1 MEDNQAYQWLDGNQ
15 LGYDIWNNKYRF
27 QNESHNEWLD
37 RVSGGNKSIR
47 QLIEEKKFLFGGR
60 ILANRGL
67 KGRGSLSN
75 CYSRGYV
82 DDSIDSIFDANKEL
96 AKTFKS
102 EGGQGVSLSK
112 IRPEGCTIKN
122 NHTSDGIIPFMKV
135 FDTTVGSISQG
146 NSRRGALLMSLDI
159 WHKEASNFIKI
170 KSDLK
175 LINNANL
182 SLEIDD
188 EFMQMVSDYYSN
200 PKQPKPIKHIKR
212 DYSGNIIEYDVD
224 VIELYKE
231 LCKHACEFAEPGV
244 LFVGPYREYIMQQYH
259 PEYKIETG
267 NACSEQSLPKH
278 GACNLCSF
286 NLFEYVKNPF
296 TENSEFDYE
305 MLKKDIPLVV
315 RAMDDIIDENME
327 NHPLKEQAEISR
339 LYRNIGI
346 GFMGLADALIA
357 MGITYGSEEAIKFVG
372 EISKF
377 LFRQSVIASVN
388 LGVERGHFP
397 KYDPVVWD
405 SEIIKNSFNDE
416 EIAWLKRTNR
426 LRNAEILSVAPTGS
440 IGTMLNLSTGIE
452 PNFMLQFKRRTVSL
466 NNEETIY
473 KVEASIVEKYRN
485 ITGNKGE
492 LPEYFVTSHNINW
505 IDRIKMQA
513 SSQRYIDTA
522 ISSTC
527 NLPKGTKPN
536 EVELM
541 YLEAWR
547 HKLKGFTI
555 YVDGCRDSVL
565 FNENSLSI
573 KDVISNYNNAVK
585 RPKTLKAKYFPVKIK
600 GENFA
605 VIMGFIGDEDR
616 PYEIFAIR
624 PDKHYPAHEGEIT
637 KVKKLVYKFESNIV
651 TINDITDTNIDT
663 LEKVITLLLS
673 ITLRHQI
680 AIKYITHALDKPV
693 DDITSFVS
701 GISRILKQFQD
712 VEELKDKCPE
722 CGGKLVN
729 ECGCI
734 HCTECGYSKCGD

>member
-327 NHPLKEQAEISR
+327 NHPLKEQVEISR

>member
-1 MEDNQAYQWLDGNQ
+1 MEDNQAYQWLDGNE

-305 MLKKDIPLVV
+305 MFKKDIPLVV

>member
-1 MEDNQAYQWLDGNQ
+1 MEDNQAYQWLDNNQ

-37 RVSGGNKSIR
+37 RVSGGNKQMR

-82 DDSIDSIFDANKEL
+82 DDSIDSIFDANKDL
-96 AKTFKS
+96 AKTFKA

-212 DYSGNIIEYDVD
+212 DYSGNIVEYDVD

-305 MLKKDIPLVV
+305 MFKKDIPLVV

-426 LRNAEILSVAPTGS
+426 LRNAEILSIAPTGS
-440 IGTMLNLSTGIE
+440 IGTMLNVSTGIE
-452 PNFMLQFKRRTVSL
+452 PNFMLKFERRTVSL

-485 ITGNKGE
+485 ITGNEGE

-513 SSQRYIDTA
+513 SSQRYVDTA

-527 NLPKGTKPN
+527 NLPKGIKPS

-541 YLEAWR
+541 YLEAWK

-573 KDVISNYNNAVK
+573 KDVISNYNNAIK

>member
-1 MEDNQAYQWLDGNQ
+1 MEDNQAYQWLDNNQ

-37 RVSGGNKSIR
+37 RVSGGNKQMR

-82 DDSIDSIFDANKEL
+82 DDSIDSIFDANKDL
-96 AKTFKS
+96 AKTFKA

-212 DYSGNIIEYDVD
+212 DYSGNIVEYDVD

-305 MLKKDIPLVV
+305 MFKKDIPLVV

-426 LRNAEILSVAPTGS
+426 LRNAEILSIAPTGS
-440 IGTMLNLSTGIE
+440 IGTMLNVSTGIE
-452 PNFMLQFKRRTVSL
+452 PNFMLKFERRTVSL

-485 ITGNKGE
+485 ITGNEGE

-513 SSQRYIDTA
+513 SSQRYVDTA

-527 NLPKGTKPN
+527 NLPKGIKPN

-541 YLEAWR
+541 YLEAWK

-573 KDVISNYNNAVK
+573 KDVISNYNNAIK

-637 KVKKLVYKFESNIV
+637 KVKKLVYKFESNLV

>member
-1 MEDNQAYQWLDGNQ
+1 MEDNQAYQWLDNNQ

-37 RVSGGNKSIR
+37 RVSGGNKQMR

-82 DDSIDSIFDANKEL
+82 DDSIDSIFDANKDL
-96 AKTFKS
+96 AKTFKA

-212 DYSGNIIEYDVD
+212 DYSGNIVEYDVD

-296 TENSEFDYE
+296 TESSEFDYE
-305 MLKKDIPLVV
+305 MFKKDIPLVV

-426 LRNAEILSVAPTGS
+426 LRNAEILSIAPTGS
-440 IGTMLNLSTGIE
+440 IGTMLNVSTGIE
-452 PNFMLQFKRRTVSL
+452 PNFMLKFERRTVSL

-485 ITGNKGE
+485 ITGDKGE

-513 SSQRYIDTA
+513 SSQRYVDTA

-527 NLPKGTKPN
+527 NLPKGIKPN
-536 EVELM
+536 EVELI
-541 YLEAWR
+541 YLEAWK

-573 KDVISNYNNAVK
+573 KDVISNYNNAIK

-624 PDKHYPAHEGEIT
+624 PDKHYPAHEGKIT

>member
-1 MEDNQAYQWLDGNQ
+1 MEDNQAYQWLDNNQ

-37 RVSGGNKSIR
+37 RVSGGNKQMR

-82 DDSIDSIFDANKEL
+82 DDSIDSIFDANKDL
-96 AKTFKS
+96 AKTFKA

-122 NHTSDGIIPFMKV
+122 NHTSDGIIPFMKI

-212 DYSGNIIEYDVD
+212 DYSGNIVEYDVD

-305 MLKKDIPLVV
+305 MFKKDIPLVV

-357 MGITYGSEEAIKFVG
+357 MGITYGSEEAIEFVG

-426 LRNAEILSVAPTGS
+426 LRNAEILSIAPTGS
-440 IGTMLNLSTGIE
+440 IGTMLNVSTGIE
-452 PNFMLQFKRRTVSL
+452 PNFMLKFERRTVSL

-485 ITGNKGE
+485 ITGNEGE

-513 SSQRYIDTA
+513 SSQRYVDTA

-527 NLPKGTKPN
+527 NLPKGIKPS

-541 YLEAWR
+541 YLEAWK

-573 KDVISNYNNAVK
+573 KDVISNYNNAIK

-637 KVKKLVYKFESNIV
+637 KVKKLVYKFESNLV

>member
-1 MEDNQAYQWLDGNQ
+1 
-15 LGYDIWNNKYRF
+15 
-27 QNESHNEWLD
+27 
-37 RVSGGNKSIR
+37 
-47 QLIEEKKFLFGGR
+47 
-60 ILANRGL
+60 
-67 KGRGSLSN
+67 
-75 CYSRGYV
+75 
-82 DDSIDSIFDANKEL
+82 
-96 AKTFKS
+96 
-102 EGGQGVSLSK
+102 
-112 IRPEGCTIKN
+112 
-122 NHTSDGIIPFMKV
+122 
-135 FDTTVGSISQG
+135 
-146 NSRRGALLMSLDI
+146 
-159 WHKEASNFIKI
+159 
-170 KSDLK
+170 
-175 LINNANL
+175 
-182 SLEIDD
+182 
-188 EFMQMVSDYYSN
+188 
-200 PKQPKPIKHIKR
+200 
-212 DYSGNIIEYDVD
+212 
-224 VIELYKE
+224 
-231 LCKHACEFAEPGV
+231 
-244 LFVGPYREYIMQQYH
+244 
-259 PEYKIETG
+259 
-267 NACSEQSLPKH
+267 
-278 GACNLCSF
+278 
-286 NLFEYVKNPF
+286 
-296 TENSEFDYE
+296 
-305 MLKKDIPLVV
+305 
-315 RAMDDIIDENME
+315 
-327 NHPLKEQAEISR
+327 
-339 LYRNIGI
+339 
-346 GFMGLADALIA
+346 
-357 MGITYGSEEAIKFVG
+357 
-372 EISKF
+372 
-377 LFRQSVIASVN
+377 
-388 LGVERGHFP
+388 
-397 KYDPVVWD
+397 
-405 SEIIKNSFNDE
+405 
-416 EIAWLKRTNR
+416 
-426 LRNAEILSVAPTGS
+426 
-440 IGTMLNLSTGIE
+440 MLNVSTGIE
-452 PNFMLQFKRRTVSL
+452 PNFMLKFKRRTVSL

-473 KVEASIVEKYRN
+473 EVEASIVEKYRN

-492 LPEYFVTSHNINW
+492 LPEYFVTSHNIDW

-541 YLEAWR
+541 YLEAWK

-573 KDVISNYNNAVK
+573 KDVISNYNNAIK

-637 KVKKLVYKFESNIV
+637 KVKKLVYKFESNLV

>member
-1 MEDNQAYQWLDGNQ
+1 MEDNQAYQWLDNNQ

-37 RVSGGNKSIR
+37 RVSGGNKAMR
-47 QLIEEKKFLFGGR
+47 KLIEEKKFLFGGR

-82 DDSIDSIFDANKEL
+82 DDSIDSIFDANKDL
-96 AKTFKS
+96 AKTFKA

-135 FDTTVGSISQG
+135 YDTTVGSISQG

-212 DYSGNIIEYDVD
+212 DYSGNIVEYDVD

-244 LFVGPYREYIMQQYH
+244 LFVGPYREYMMQQYH

-305 MLKKDIPLVV
+305 MFKKDIPLVV

-397 KYDPVVWD
+397 KYNPVVWD

-426 LRNAEILSVAPTGS
+426 LRNAEILSIAPTGS
-440 IGTMLNLSTGIE
+440 IGTMLNVSTGIE
-452 PNFMLQFKRRTVSL
+452 PNFMLKFERRTVSL

-485 ITGNKGE
+485 ITGNEGE

-513 SSQRYIDTA
+513 SSQRYVDTA

-527 NLPKGTKPN
+527 NLPKGIKPS

-541 YLEAWR
+541 YLEAWK

-573 KDVISNYNNAVK
+573 KDVISNYNNAIK

-637 KVKKLVYKFESNIV
+637 KVKKLVYKFESNLV